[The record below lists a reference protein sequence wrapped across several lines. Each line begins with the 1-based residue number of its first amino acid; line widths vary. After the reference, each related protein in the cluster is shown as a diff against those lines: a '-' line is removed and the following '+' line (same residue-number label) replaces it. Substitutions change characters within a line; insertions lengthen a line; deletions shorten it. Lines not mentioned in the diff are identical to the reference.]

1 MIQRLHLQAMRI
13 FDETGMELKLD
24 FTDGLLSI
32 FTRRLVETFKPT
44 KFKKG
49 VRHKMNI
56 KTIILNIRINRIGK

>member
-32 FTRRLVETFKPT
+32 FTKRGFQ
-44 KFKKG
+44 
-49 VRHKMNI
+49 
-56 KTIILNIRINRIGK
+56 ILR